1 MLAWRAVEQALLQSA
16 GEATIS
22 TETDF
27 AVLRYRGL
35 PGSAAPI
42 GKDAA

>member
-1 MLAWRAVEQALLQSA
+1 LLQSA

-27 AVLRYRGL
+27 A
-35 PGSAAPI
+35 APRRLVWVESH
-42 GKDAA
+42 